1 MENMSEA
8 IACCSV
14 IYIVGAVLLLLAA
27 ACARRDRLGY
37 RAISQP

>member
-14 IYIVGAVLLLLAA
+14 IYVVSGLLLLAA
-27 ACARRDRLGY
+27 AVSARRD
-37 RAISQP
+37 AAHP